1 MMKLH
6 SKKTAALVALAGML
20 AAIGIGCTPQINEPV
35 GSNAASGG
43 STASTTDGS
52 TITDYS
58 DLVSGNSSASTA
70 DGSATTGSQGQQQ
83 TPGRQ
88 HLLPE
93 IRQEIRQALRNL
105 CMIWAAG

>member
-1 MMKLH
+1 MKLH

-88 HLLPE
+88 HLCRKSVRKYVKL
-93 IRQEIRQALRNL
+93 
-105 CMIWAAG
+105 